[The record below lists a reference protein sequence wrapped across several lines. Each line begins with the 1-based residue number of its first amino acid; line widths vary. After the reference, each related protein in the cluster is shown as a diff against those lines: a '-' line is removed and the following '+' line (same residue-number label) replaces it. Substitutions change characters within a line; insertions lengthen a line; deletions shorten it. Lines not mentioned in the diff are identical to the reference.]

1 MESRTDR
8 RTSARP
14 QKAGDL
20 TLDIRLVSDSDLGSF
35 SWRWPEKTEHFERGY
50 AALVRFEGG
59 EFRIRHG
66 ISRRTVYGRPRLHSV
81 TWVENRPMVEG
92 VEADDFAHSRSL
104 LSLIKVTKRHLRPT
118 DPLPPKYAGFTVGV
132 MSEEAAGRYSPRSL
146 AVKIRLDDIEGWSRH
161 ALFRSAAW
169 GRLGTERRLRSSL
182 PATTA
187 PGPGPEEIPARSGE
201 GHAVAAVLLQ
211 YDSKKREPNSTG
223 STLDFTPNAEANE
236 LLRTDAFAFLT
247 AVLFDQGVPAE
258 RAWTAPYLLR
268 QRMGHLDPA
277 RSAGDPEG
285 VRRAIQM
292 QPKLHRYIEK
302 MPRWLVGAARRVEQ
316 DYHGDA
322 SAIWSDRPS
331 AVELQ
336 RRLREFHGIGQ
347 KKAAMAVEILNR
359 DRGVPVDG
367 MVGSDVAVDVHV
379 RRVFLRS
386 RIADRDDRD
395 HMITA
400 ARQLHPSRPGAL
412 DFPAWDVGR
421 NWCHAGAPDC
431 GHCPLTHVCP
441 KDIERAAGVTSA

>member
-8 RTSARP
+8 RASARP

-20 TLDIRLVSDSDLGSF
+20 TLDIRLVSDSELGSF

-50 AALVRFEGG
+50 AALVRFEGE

-81 TWVENRPMVEG
+81 TWVENRPTVEG

-187 PGPGPEEIPARSGE
+187 PGPGPEEIPARSGD
-201 GHAVAAVLLQ
+201 GHAVAAALLQ

-258 RAWTAPYLLR
+258 RASLVSHIFRTTPATIGSQRGPVATA
-268 QRMGHLDPA
+268 
-277 RSAGDPEG
+277 S
-285 VRRAIQM
+285 
-292 QPKLHRYIEK
+292 
-302 MPRWLVGAARRVEQ
+302 
-316 DYHGDA
+316 
-322 SAIWSDRPS
+322 
-331 AVELQ
+331 
-336 RRLREFHGIGQ
+336 
-347 KKAAMAVEILNR
+347 
-359 DRGVPVDG
+359 
-367 MVGSDVAVDVHV
+367 
-379 RRVFLRS
+379 
-386 RIADRDDRD
+386 
-395 HMITA
+395 
-400 ARQLHPSRPGAL
+400 
-412 DFPAWDVGR
+412 
-421 NWCHAGAPDC
+421 
-431 GHCPLTHVCP
+431 
-441 KDIERAAGVTSA
+441 

>member
-1 MESRTDR
+1 MT
-8 RTSARP
+8 P
-14 QKAGDL
+14 
-20 TLDIRLVSDSDLGSF
+20 DIRLVSDSELGSF
-35 SWRWPEKTEHFERGY
+35 SWRWPETIEHFERGY
-50 AALVRFEGG
+50 AALVRFKGR

-66 ISRRTVYGRPRLHSV
+66 IGRRTVYGRPRLHSV
-81 TWVENRPMVEG
+81 TWVENRPTVEG
-92 VEADDFAHSRSL
+92 VEADDFARSQSL

-118 DPLPPKYAGFTVGV
+118 DPLPPEYSGFTVGV
-132 MSEEAAGRYSPRSL
+132 MSEEAPGRYSPRSL

-161 ALFRSAAW
+161 ALLCSAAW
-169 GRLGTERRLRSSL
+169 GRLRSERRPRSSL

-187 PGPGPEEIPARSGE
+187 PGPGPEKIPARSD
-201 GHAVAAVLLQ
+201 GHAVAAALLRHRP
-211 YDSKKREPNSTG
+211 KFEPGSTG
-223 STLDFTPNAEANE
+223 NTPDFTPNAEANE
-236 LLRTDAFAFLT
+236 LVRTDRFAFLT

-268 QRMGHLDPA
+268 QRMGHLEPA
-277 RSAGDPEG
+277 RIAGDPEG

-292 QPKLHRYIEK
+292 QPKLHRYITK
-302 MPRWLVGAARRVEQ
+302 MPRWLVGAARKVEQ
-316 DYHGDA
+316 DYHGNA
-322 SAIWSDRPS
+322 HAIWSDRPS

-336 RRLREFHGIGQ
+336 RRLSEFHGIGQ
-347 KKAAMAVEILNR
+347 KKAAMAVEILSR
-359 DRGVPVDG
+359 ALGVPIDG
-367 MVGSDVAVDVHV
+367 MAGSDVAVDVHV

-400 ARQLHPSRPGAL
+400 ARKLHPSRPGAL

>member
-1 MESRTDR
+1 MPTLTPDVRLI
-8 RTSARP
+8 SA
-14 QKAGDL
+14 GE
-20 TLDIRLVSDSDLGSF
+20 LGSF
-35 SWRWPEKTEHFERGY
+35 SWRWPEETEHFERGH
-50 AALVRFEGG
+50 AALVRFEGR

-81 TWVENRPMVEG
+81 TWVENNPTVEG
-92 VEADDFAHSRSL
+92 VEADDFARSQSL

-118 DPLPPKYAGFTVGV
+118 DPLPPEYAGFTVGV

-161 ALFRSAAW
+161 ALLRAAAW
-169 GRLGTERRLRSSL
+169 GRLGTNRRVRTSL

-187 PGPGPEEIPARSGE
+187 PGPGPEEIPAGND
-201 GHAVAAVLLQ
+201 GHAARQAVAAALL
-211 YDSKKREPNSTG
+211 RHG
-223 STLDFTPNAEANE
+223 STLESGKARGTLNFTPNAEANE

-247 AVLFDQGVPAE
+247 GVLFDQGVPAE
-258 RAWTAPYLLR
+258 RAWIAPHLLR
-268 QRMGHLDPA
+268 QRLGHLDPT
-277 RSAGDPEG
+277 RIVGDPEG

-302 MPRWLVGAARRVEQ
+302 MPRWLVGAARRVKQ
-316 DYHGDA
+316 DYRGDA

-336 RRLREFHGIGQ
+336 RRLREFDGIGQ
-347 KKAAMAVEILNR
+347 KKAAMAVGILNR
-359 DRGVPVDG
+359 DLGVRIDRLDG
-367 MVGSDVAVDVHV
+367 GDVAVDVHV

-386 RIADRDDRD
+386 RIAARDDRD

-400 ARQLHPSRPGAL
+400 ARQLNPSRPGAL

-421 NWCHAGAPDC
+421 EWCHAGTPDC
-431 GHCPLTHVCP
+431 GQCPLTHVCP
-441 KDIERAAGVTSA
+441 KDIERAARVTSG

>member
-1 MESRTDR
+1 M
-8 RTSARP
+8 RP
-14 QKAGDL
+14 WG
-20 TLDIRLVSDSDLGSF
+20 IRLVSDSELGSF
-35 SWRWPEKTEHFERGY
+35 SWRWPERTEHFERGY
-50 AALVRFEGG
+50 AALVRFEGA

-66 ISRRTVYGRPRLHSV
+66 IGRRTVYGRPRLHSV
-81 TWVENRPMVEG
+81 TWVENRPTVEG
-92 VEADDFAHSRSL
+92 VEADDFARSQSL
-104 LSLIKVTKRHLRPT
+104 FSLIKVTKRHLRPT
-118 DPLPPKYAGFTVGV
+118 DALPPEYAGFTVGV
-132 MSEEAAGRYSPRSL
+132 MSEEVVGRYSPRSL

-161 ALFRSAAW
+161 ALFRGAAW
-169 GRLGTERRLRSSL
+169 GRLGTPRRLRSSL

-187 PGPGPEEIPARSGE
+187 PGPGPEKISARSD
-201 GHAVAAVLLQ
+201 GHVVAAALLQ
-211 YDSKKREPNSTG
+211 HGSTLVEPSSTG
-223 STLDFTPNAEANE
+223 STLDFTPSAEANE
-236 LLRTDAFAFLT
+236 LISSDAFAFLT
-247 AVLFDQGVPAE
+247 GVLFDQGIPAE

-277 RSAGDPEG
+277 RSARDPEG

-302 MPRWLVGAARRVEQ
+302 MPRWLVDAARRVEQ
-316 DYHGDA
+316 DYRGDA

-336 RRLREFHGIGQ
+336 RRLSEFHGIGQ

-359 DRGVPVDG
+359 DLRVPVDG
-367 MVGSDVAVDVHV
+367 MEGSDVAVDVHI

-386 RIADRDDRD
+386 RIADRDDPD

-400 ARQLHPSRPGAL
+400 GRQLHPSRPGAL

-441 KDIERAAGVTSA
+441 KDIERAAGVVSA

>member
-1 MESRTDR
+1 MLEDGNGSRLFLISCVKTKGAMPASAMDLY
-8 RTSARP
+8 TSNWFRKARACVETTGCP
-14 QKAGDL
+14 WRILSAQYG
-20 TLDIRLVSDSDLGSF
+20 LVHPEEEIG
-35 SWRWPEKTEHFERGY
+35 PYEKTLNTMRVEARRAWADRVLAALAPCLDGVDTVVFLAGQRYRQFLEPELRERG
-50 AALVRFEGG
+50 LVVRVPMSGLRQGQQLAWLNACACRRVDDHESGASLCP
-59 EFRIRHG
+59 
-66 ISRRTVYGRPRLHSV
+66 SR
-81 TWVENRPMVEG
+81 
-92 VEADDFAHSRSL
+92 
-104 LSLIKVTKRHLRPT
+104 
-118 DPLPPKYAGFTVGV
+118 
-132 MSEEAAGRYSPRSL
+132 
-146 AVKIRLDDIEGWSRH
+146 
-161 ALFRSAAW
+161 
-169 GRLGTERRLRSSL
+169 
-182 PATTA
+182 
-187 PGPGPEEIPARSGE
+187 PEEIPARSGD
-201 GHAVAAVLLQ
+201 GHAVAAALLQ
-211 YDSKKREPNSTG
+211 YDSKNREPDSIG
-223 STLDFTPNAEANE
+223 TLDFTPNAEANA

-292 QPKLHRYIEK
+292 QPKLHRYIKK

-322 SAIWSDRPS
+322 SAIWSARPS

-336 RRLREFHGIGQ
+336 RRLSEFHGIGQ

-359 DRGVPVDG
+359 DLGVPVDG
-367 MVGSDVAVDVHV
+367 MAGSDVAVDVHV

-412 DFPAWDVGR
+412 DFPAWDIGR

>member
-1 MESRTDR
+1 MKAEYGRHTRLRGRRRDAALAANAGAMDADAPHGRKERAHRELGKPR
-8 RTSARP
+8 RTRFPTAPTASIFLP
-14 QKAGDL
+14 INLQEE
-20 TLDIRLVSDSDLGSF
+20 IRCWTRAHRRLSRIDHFSTAVDKLGSF

-81 TWVENRPMVEG
+81 TWVENRPTVEG

-187 PGPGPEEIPARSGE
+187 PGPGPEEIPARSGD
-201 GHAVAAVLLQ
+201 GHAVAAALLQ

-223 STLDFTPNAEANE
+223 STLDFTPNAETNE

-292 QPKLHRYIEK
+292 QPKLHRYIKK

-336 RRLREFHGIGQ
+336 RRLSEFHGIGQ
-347 KKAAMAVEILNR
+347 KKAAMAV
-359 DRGVPVDG
+359 
-367 MVGSDVAVDVHV
+367 
-379 RRVFLRS
+379 VF
-386 RIADRDDRD
+386 
-395 HMITA
+395 
-400 ARQLHPSRPGAL
+400 
-412 DFPAWDVGR
+412 V
-421 NWCHAGAPDC
+421 
-431 GHCPLTHVCP
+431 
-441 KDIERAAGVTSA
+441 

>member
-1 MESRTDR
+1 MIGT
-8 RTSARP
+8 P
-14 QKAGDL
+14 
-20 TLDIRLVSDSDLGSF
+20 DIRLVSDSELGSF
-35 SWRWPEKTEHFERGY
+35 SWRWPEATEHFERGY
-50 AALVRFEGG
+50 AALVRFEGR

-81 TWVENRPMVEG
+81 TWVENSPTVEG
-92 VEADDFAHSRSL
+92 VEADDYARSRSL

-118 DPLPPKYAGFTVGV
+118 DSLPPEYAGFTVGV

-187 PGPGPEEIPARSGE
+187 PGPGPEEIPARSD
-201 GHAVAAVLLQ
+201 GHAVAAALLQ
-211 YDSKKREPNSTG
+211 HGSTLERSSTG
-223 STLDFTPNAEANE
+223 STLDFTSNAEANE
-236 LLRTDAFAFLT
+236 LVRTDAFAFLT

-277 RSAGDPEG
+277 RIAGDPEG

-302 MPRWLVGAARRVEQ
+302 IPRWLVGAARRVEQ
-316 DYHGDA
+316 DYRGDA
-322 SAIWSDRPS
+322 SAIWKDRPS

-336 RRLREFHGIGQ
+336 RRLSEFHGIGQ
-347 KKAAMAVEILNR
+347 KKAAMTVEILNR
-359 DRGVPVDG
+359 DLGVPVDR
-367 MVGSDVAVDVHV
+367 MAGSDVAVDVHV

-386 RIADRDDRD
+386 RIADRDDPD

-412 DFPAWDVGR
+412 DSPAWDVGR

>member
-1 MESRTDR
+1 
-8 RTSARP
+8 
-14 QKAGDL
+14 
-20 TLDIRLVSDSDLGSF
+20 
-35 SWRWPEKTEHFERGY
+35 
-50 AALVRFEGG
+50 
-59 EFRIRHG
+59 
-66 ISRRTVYGRPRLHSV
+66 
-81 TWVENRPMVEG
+81 
-92 VEADDFAHSRSL
+92 
-104 LSLIKVTKRHLRPT
+104 
-118 DPLPPKYAGFTVGV
+118 
-132 MSEEAAGRYSPRSL
+132 MSEE
-146 AVKIRLDDIEGWSRH
+146 
-161 ALFRSAAW
+161 
-169 GRLGTERRLRSSL
+169 
-182 PATTA
+182 A
-187 PGPGPEEIPARSGE
+187 PGPGPEEIPARSGD
-201 GHAVAAVLLQ
+201 GHAVAAALLQ
-211 YDSKKREPNSTG
+211 YDSKKREPN
-223 STLDFTPNAEANE
+223 FTPNAEANE

-292 QPKLHRYIEK
+292 QPKLHRYIKK

-336 RRLREFHGIGQ
+336 RRLSEFHGIGQ
-347 KKAAMAVEILNR
+347 KKAAMAVEILDR
-359 DRGVPVDG
+359 DLGVPVDG
-367 MVGSDVAVDVHV
+367 MAGSDVAVDVHV

-395 HMITA
+395 HTGVITA